1 MSMEQFLQDWQKYQ
15 LTVNTDRGNL
25 TVKWSDADTLAKWS
39 NIQAG
44 LYLQETNSLQT
55 FYEYFPKWYQG
66 WWNQRASQGCYDL
79 PDGAVIV
86 DVGSGIAVQDLLLY
100 SYIPNSKFYL
110 LDKEGFEFYPGVY
123 YDANYPE
130 YNSWGPL
137 NDAITTSGFDV
148 DRFVTMNPTTP
159 WPEQVDCVTSY
170 LSWGWHYPKE
180 TYWQQTMD
188 SLKVGGKLVMDIRVI
203 EGRDVMG
210 EITEDM
216 KCEPVVFPFDKKL
229 PRHIDNLAPPEG
241 SKVSGYR
248 AVWTR
253 KA

>member
-1 MSMEQFLQDWQKYQ
+1 MNMEQFLDDWSKYQ
-15 LTVNTDRGNL
+15 LTVNTDRGDL
-25 TVKWSDADTLAKWS
+25 TVKWNDVNTLAKWS

-44 LYLQETNSLQT
+44 LYLQEKNSLQT
-55 FYEYFPKWYQG
+55 FFEHFPRWYQG
-66 WWNQRASQGCYDL
+66 WWNQRFGQGCYDL

-86 DVGSGIAVQDLLLY
+86 DVGSGIAVQDLLLA
-100 SYIPNSKFYL
+100 SYIPDSKFVL
-110 LDKEGFEFYPGVY
+110 VDKQGFEFYPGVY
-123 YDANYPE
+123 YDPNYPCYHNWAVVE
-130 YNSWGPL
+130 DSISATGLDPK
-137 NDAITTSGFDV
+137 
-148 DRFVTMNPTTP
+148 RFTMLDDTGT

-180 TYWQQTMD
+180 TYWQQTMN
-188 SLKVGGKLVMDIRVI
+188 SLKVGGKLVMDVRVI

-229 PRHIDNLAPPEG
+229 PRHIDNLAPPKG